1 MIVIDTGERAADPLL
16 GIPDWFIDQMP
27 DDMPQDRL
35 IHQYAYHLIGK
46 LAEYRSMKFA
56 RKHLLLHWGFLR
68 ALADTH
74 PEIFDEAIAA
84 YAEVWAVSFDPR
96 LTASGF
102 HAPELGNST
111 KDQTDE
117 RIF

>member
-27 DDMPQDRL
+27 EDMPQDRL

-46 LAEYRSMKFA
+46 LSEYRSMKFA
-56 RKHLLLHWGFLR
+56 RKHLILHWGFLR

-84 YAEVWAVSFDPR
+84 YAEVWA
-96 LTASGF
+96 G
-102 HAPELGNST
+102 E
-111 KDQTDE
+111 KQ
-117 RIF
+117 

>member
-1 MIVIDTGERAADPLL
+1 MIVIDTGAPAADPLL
-16 GIPDWFIDQMP
+16 GIPDWFVDLFEEGT
-27 DDMPQDRL
+27 PQERI

-74 PEIFDEAIAA
+74 PEIFDEALGA
-84 YAEVWAVSFDPR
+84 YAEAWAASADPR
-96 LTASGF
+96 RTDSGID
-102 HAPELGNST
+102 AENE
-111 KDQTDE
+111 Q
-117 RIF
+117 RIEHV

>member
-1 MIVIDTGERAADPLL
+1 MIHIDTGDRADATL

-27 DDMPQDRL
+27 EDMPQDRL

-46 LAEYRSMKFA
+46 LAEYRAMKFA

-74 PEIFDEAIAA
+74 PEIFDEAMAA
-84 YAEVWAVSFDPR
+84 YAEVFAASEVPR
-96 LTASGF
+96 LTASGI
-102 HAPELGNST
+102 HAPNSGNTT
-111 KDQTDE
+111 KDTHDE
-117 RIF
+117 RVF